1 MSNMEETLRTLV
13 VEQLGVAPEK
23 ATLDATLADMGADS
37 LDSVEL
43 IIAIE
48 QEFNVHISDEDSLKI
63 DTMRKTLAYLKAH
76 SGKGTT

>member
-1 MSNMEETLRTLV
+1 MSNMEDTLRRLV

-43 IIAIE
+43 IISIE
-48 QEFNVHISDEDSLKI
+48 REFNVHISDEDTVKI
-63 DTMRKTLAYLKAH
+63 DTMRKTLAYLETH
-76 SGKGTT
+76 SGKKTA